1 MPPARLVPRLQK
13 LLPWSSSAQ
22 YWERRYARGGN
33 SGKGSYGDL
42 AAFKAG
48 FLNGFVTQHG
58 IATLI
63 EFGCG
68 DGAQLARAQYPRYL
82 GFDVSDTALQWCRSM
97 FAGDPRKTFRRAADY
112 AGEQA
117 DVALSLDVIFHL
129 LEDHTF
135 EVYMRRLFF
144 AAERFVVIYSSD
156 FEQPASRNAKH
167 VRHRSFSAW
176 AASNAPDFEE
186 TARLDNPYRARP
198 AGVDLPT
205 TQSIFAVYRRIAP
218 RRPPPW

>member
-1 MPPARLVPRLQK
+1 MAPFRLAPRLQR

-42 AAFKAG
+42 AAFKAE
-48 FLNGFVTQHG
+48 FLNAFVAEHD
-58 IATLI
+58 IATVI

-68 DGAQLARAQYPRYL
+68 DGAQLSLAHYPRYL
-82 GFDVSDTALQWCRSM
+82 GFDVSDTALNVCRAK
-97 FAGDPRKTFRRAADY
+97 FAGDASKSFQRAGDY

-117 DVALSLDVIFHL
+117 ALALSLDVVFHL

-135 EVYMRRLFF
+135 AVYMRRLFF

-156 FEQPASRNAKH
+156 FDESAAPKARH
-167 VRHRSFSAW
+167 VRHRKFSAW
-176 AASNAPDFEE
+176 AARHAPEFAEVS
-186 TARLDNPYRARP
+186 RLDNPYRERP
-198 AGVDLPT
+198 PGVGLPT
-205 TQSIFAVYRRIAP
+205 TQSIFAVYARIAP
-218 RRPPPW
+218 RQPQAW